1 MLMLKKL
8 LWIPFFFMLAAC
20 GKEEAGVTPPS
31 SLPTATYTSTEQD
44 IVDQHEKIT
53 NLARFEEFM
62 EHVHN
67 AEEDTIRIVVYTTEV
82 APILKDVRFDRD
94 SIEYTVDTTRDGYGI
109 PEIITANCK
118 SIEKNETKDRTDYRL
133 VGCDKETDTLLL
145 VTDMQ

>member
-8 LWIPFFFMLAAC
+8 LWIPLFFTLTAC
-20 GKEEAGVTPPS
+20 EEEVVHSPERPSPSAFTPD
-31 SLPTATYTSTEQD
+31 EQD
-44 IVDQHEKIT
+44 IVDQYEEIT

-67 AEEDTIRIVVYTTEV
+67 AEEDAIRIVVYTTEG
-82 APILKDVRFDRD
+82 APILKDVRYDG
-94 SIEYTVDTTRDGYGI
+94 SNIEYIVDTTRDGYGI

-133 VGCDKETDTLLL
+133 VGCDKEIDTLLL
-145 VTDMQ
+145 VTDMHY

>member
-1 MLMLKKL
+1 MYKKL
-8 LWIPFFFMLAAC
+8 LWLPLFFTLAAC
-20 GKEEAGVTPPS
+20 SEEEVGVNPPS
-31 SLPTATYTSTEQD
+31 SLPAPTYTPAEQD
-44 IVDQHEKIT
+44 IVDQHGEIT
-53 NLARFEEFM
+53 NLTRFEEFM

-67 AEEDTIRIVVYTTEV
+67 AEEDAIRIVVYTTEG
-82 APILKDVRFDRD
+82 APILKDVRFDGD

-145 VTDMQ
+145 VTDMK